1 MKHKYPRSDFTGVNY
16 LDLCSVLF
24 FKHKND
30 VMRSS
35 TQLAPSCGD
44 IQNNLISPSGVCVCF
59 VWIFKKCIIFGC
71 NHECLNF
78 LKRRLFC
85 FPRDEILLDWLILS
99 GWPTTVRLS
108 ITSGFVEGSLLIEHV
123 GYKPVAAAPARFV
136 KSLWCCFL
144 FLTSVGLNW
153 AVPSLRATAAVWA
166 AAHWKSFC
174 RQMFA
179 S

>member
-30 VMRSS
+30 VMCSS

-44 IQNNLISPSGVCVCF
+44 IQNNLISPSGVCF

-78 LKRRLFC
+78 LKRRLL
-85 FPRDEILLDWLILS
+85 FPQRRNSSGLIDLVWLAHYCSSVDYFWLCGGKSLDWTCRLQTRRSCSRSVCKISMMLCFVPDVCGFKLGCSESACDGRSLS
-99 GWPTTVRLS
+99 R
-108 ITSGFVEGSLLIEHV
+108 GSLKIIL
-123 GYKPVAAAPARFV
+123 
-136 KSLWCCFL
+136 
-144 FLTSVGLNW
+144 
-153 AVPSLRATAAVWA
+153 
-166 AAHWKSFC
+166 
-174 RQMFA
+174 
-179 S
+179 

>member
-24 FKHKND
+24 FKRKND
-30 VMRSS
+30 VMCSS

-44 IQNNLISPSGVCVCF
+44 IQNNLISPSGVCVCVCF
-59 VWIFKKCIIFGC
+59 VWIFGC